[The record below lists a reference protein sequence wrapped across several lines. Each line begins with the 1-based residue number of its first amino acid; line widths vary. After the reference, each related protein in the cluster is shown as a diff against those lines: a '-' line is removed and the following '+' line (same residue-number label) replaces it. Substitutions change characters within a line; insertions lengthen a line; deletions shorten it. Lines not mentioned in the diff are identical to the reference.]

1 MKIVILL
8 TSMVRPQVMGA
19 NFSVPERMEMY
30 RSTLQYYAKTI
41 GKDYPIVLVENSDAD
56 LSGWQEE
63 FKDSLQLEIL
73 QFTPPQLLHSE
84 NNEEAHL
91 QKETTETEDFG
102 FDNRKGKG
110 YNEYLMIKLALQRSQ
125 TLQSCSHFLKITGR
139 YPMLNI
145 KEMLGEME
153 KRGRD
158 KVMMCDV
165 KEFKLYEKLR
175 GTSYG
180 SRWGDSRYFLMS
192 VDFYKHH
199 LMDCYR
205 EMDDRNYGKY
215 AEDYIYQLS
224 CQYRYDS
231 RCIFRFRHQVQFGGQ
246 NGDAVFD
253 EHFDTFKNRMKN
265 KLRRM
270 LRVLFPNVWF

>member
-1 MKIVILL
+1 MKIAILL
-8 TSMVRPQVMGA
+8 TSTVRPQVMGA

-30 RSTLQYYAKTI
+30 RSTLQYYAETI

-56 LSGWQEE
+56 LSVWKEE

-73 QFTPPQLLHSE
+73 QFTPPQLLHGE
-84 NNEEAHL
+84 NDEEAHL
-91 QKETTETEDFG
+91 QKETTENEDYG

-145 KEMLGEME
+145 KEMFGEME

-165 KEFKLYEKLR
+165 KEFMLYEKLR

-192 VDFYKHH
+192 VDFYKNH
-199 LMDCYR
+199 LMDCYK
-205 EMDDRNYGKY
+205 EMDDRIYGKY

-224 CQYRYDS
+224 CKYRKDS
-231 RCIFRFRHQVQFGGQ
+231 RFCFRFRHQVQFGGQ
-246 NGDAVFD
+246 SGDAIFD
-253 EHFDTFKNRMKN
+253 ERYASFRNQLKN
-265 KLRRM
+265 KVRRVLRI
-270 LRVLFPNVWF
+270 LFPNVWF

>member
-1 MKIVILL
+1 MKIAILL
-8 TSMVRPQVMGA
+8 TSTVRPQVVSST
-19 NFSVPERMEMY
+19 FSVPERMEMY

-41 GKDYPIVLVENSDAD
+41 GKDYPIVLVENSDVD
-56 LSGWQEE
+56 LSVWKEE

-73 QFTPPQLLHSE
+73 QFTPPQLLHGK
-84 NNEEAHL
+84 NDEEAHL
-91 QKETTETEDFG
+91 QKETTETVDYG
-102 FDNRKGKG
+102 FDNLKGKG

-125 TLQSCSHFLKITGR
+125 TLLFCSHFLKITGR

-145 KEMLGEME
+145 REMLGEME

-192 VDFYKHH
+192 VDFYKNY
-199 LMDCYR
+199 LMDCYQ
-205 EMDDRNYGKY
+205 EMDDRIYGKY

-224 CQYRYDS
+224 CKYRKDPRFCYRYH
-231 RCIFRFRHQVQFGGQ
+231 HQVQFGGQ
-246 NGDAVFD
+246 NGDVVYH
-253 EHFDTFKNRMKN
+253 ERFDTFKCRIKN
-265 KLRRM
+265 KIRRV
-270 LRVLFPNVWF
+270 LRVILPNVWF